1 MFLPLSGALAKRQA
15 WTTKSKAGSVLF
27 PSVGHSQKIVPILR
41 PPHPRHLLPLCV
53 LLQLGGRSATT
64 VCDSRATVKC
74 EVLVC
79 TECAAFP
86 QRQLAQPARSF
97 SSSQHRSSII
107 SPVGGRKKIKNSTT
121 CQLNLVRMPR
131 FGRGLFISGREETT
145 SLLVCSGS
153 QQPTPRLVWLLPR
166 NSESLAAQ
174 LNLGGGRHALRTLQ
188 RTLLPSV
195 VYAHSFSETF
205 FPAVTRSKVL

>member
-1 MFLPLSGALAKRQA
+1 MKKKDGQSNKAHRAQAQFSALPSLFLPLSGALAKRQA

-41 PPHPRHLLPLCV
+41 PPHPLHLLPLCV

-107 SPVGGRKKIKNSTT
+107 SPVGGRKKMKNSTT
-121 CQLNLVRMPR
+121 C
-131 FGRGLFISGREETT
+131 
-145 SLLVCSGS
+145 
-153 QQPTPRLVWLLPR
+153 
-166 NSESLAAQ
+166 
-174 LNLGGGRHALRTLQ
+174 
-188 RTLLPSV
+188 
-195 VYAHSFSETF
+195 
-205 FPAVTRSKVL
+205 